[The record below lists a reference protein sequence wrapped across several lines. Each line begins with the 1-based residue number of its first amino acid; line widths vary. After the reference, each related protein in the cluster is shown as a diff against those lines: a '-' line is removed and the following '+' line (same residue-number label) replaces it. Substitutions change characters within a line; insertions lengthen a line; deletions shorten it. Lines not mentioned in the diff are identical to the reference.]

1 MNASYISFEE
11 EFDRQV
17 MHLRNLGYPQLSNLT
32 EDAFVELFIPLKK
45 QLSKIPLKESA
56 DGYIPFVIVIKSEL
70 VTTEVA
76 FSIVDF
82 HGKSGFVNM
91 TPVIPGDFEPI
102 ETVTIPSSAAYLLVD
117 IDRGASTLNIAPN
130 KALEMIVAN
139 NRSPLTIDEGVAILT
154 HFPDFLKKNNCFS
167 LLGSRKDD
175 KKVPAIWI
183 SGDRPRLGWCWE
195 GNPHT
200 WLGSASCGGRIG
212 I

>member
-1 MNASYISFEE
+1 MSADYTVEQ
-11 EFDRQV
+11 EFSRQV
-17 MHLRNLGYPQLSNLT
+17 NTLVDKKYPKLAGLT
-32 EDAFVELFIPLKK
+32 QDEFIARAEKLKK
-45 QLSKIPLKESA
+45 YLPLLPAQKSV
-56 DGYIPFVIVIKSEL
+56 DGYVPFVIVIKSEL

-76 FSIVDF
+76 FSTVDF

-130 KALEMIVAN
+130 KALEMIVTN
-139 NRSPLTIDEGVAILT
+139 NRSPLTIDEGIAILT
-154 HFPDFLKKNNCFS
+154 HYPEFLKKNNCFS
-167 LLGSRKDD
+167 LLGSRKGD

-183 SGDRPRLGWCWE
+183 SDGRPRLGWCWE

-200 WLGSASCGGRIG
+200 WLGSASCGARYAT
-212 I
+212 